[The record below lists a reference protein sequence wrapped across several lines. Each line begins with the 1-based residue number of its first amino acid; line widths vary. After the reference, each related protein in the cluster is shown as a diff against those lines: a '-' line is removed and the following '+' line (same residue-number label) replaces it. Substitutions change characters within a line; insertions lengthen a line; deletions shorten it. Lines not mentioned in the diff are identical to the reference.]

1 MTAKPGKFRFAID
14 RGGTF
19 TDVFALCPDNSVQ
32 VMKLLSV
39 DPKNYRDAPV
49 SDTTIDF
56 SITSIKNPHLAHFFL
71 YLLLSIDWGNSTYLG
86 NWNWTELSERWA
98 DWYLQYRMDK
108 VRAHHKFSRILYFLF
123 FFSIF
128 LKSLIVIL

>member
-71 YLLLSIDWGNSTYLG
+71 SPTFNRLREFDVSWKLKLDGII
-86 NWNWTELSERWA
+86 RK
-98 DWYLQYRMDK
+98 M
-108 VRAHHKFSRILYFLF
+108 SR
-123 FFSIF
+123 
-128 LKSLIVIL
+128 LIPPISNG

>member
-49 SDTTIDF
+49 S
-56 SITSIKNPHLAHFFL
+56 SITSIKNPHLVHFFL
-71 YLLLSIDWGNSTYLG
+71 SPTFNRLREFDVSWKMKLDGII
-86 NWNWTELSERWA
+86 
-98 DWYLQYRMDK
+98 QKM
-108 VRAHHKFSRILYFLF
+108 SR
-123 FFSIF
+123 
-128 LKSLIVIL
+128 LKPPISNG

>member
-71 YLLLSIDWGNSTYLG
+71 FPTFNRLREFDVSWKLKLEGNI
-86 NWNWTELSERWA
+86 RK
-98 DWYLQYRMDK
+98 M
-108 VRAHHKFSRILYFLF
+108 SR
-123 FFSIF
+123 
-128 LKSLIVIL
+128 LIPPISNG